1 MNSQLASWRESLRT
15 GWPLLLALL
24 LFILPVYIELS
35 GTLWEEENY
44 SHGPVILLVCIWL
57 FWREWPRFLA
67 LPSEGQPIWGGLLLF
82 AAGLLFLVG
91 RSQAIPLLELPGQI
105 VMLLGLILLFKGWSG
120 ARVYWF
126 ALLFMLFLVP
136 IPGLLLYSLTHVLK
150 QQVSVMAES
159 ILFYLDYPIAR
170 EGVTLTIGQYQL
182 LVADACSGMN
192 SIIALSALGLL
203 YLFLNPRSDWVR
215 VMIIL
220 LMIIPI
226 AVVANL
232 IRVMALI
239 LITYYFGDEAG
250 QGFVH
255 SLAGILLFAC
265 SLTLI
270 YMLDNLL
277 RFFTNLRGQHN
288 A

>member
-1 MNSQLASWRESLRT
+1 MTSQLAGWREGLRT
-15 GWPLLLALL
+15 GWPLLIALL
-24 LFILPVYIELS
+24 LFITPVYIELS

-57 FWREWPRFLA
+57 FWRELPRYLA
-67 LPSEGQPIWGGLLLF
+67 LPSAGQPFWGALLLI

-105 VMLLGLILLFKGWSG
+105 AMLLALILLFKGSAG
-120 ARVYWF
+120 VRVYWF
-126 ALLFMLFLVP
+126 ALLFMLFLIP

-150 QQVSVMAES
+150 QQVSVVAES
-159 ILFYLDYPIAR
+159 LLFYLDYPIAR

-203 YLFLNPRSDWVR
+203 YLYLNPQPGWLR
-215 VMIIL
+215 VIVIL

-255 SLAGILLFAC
+255 GLAGMLLFIC

-270 YMLDNLL
+270 YLLDNLL
-277 RFFTNLRGQHN
+277 RFFTKLRGQHN

>member
-1 MNSQLASWRESLRT
+1 MSNPKPDWKKGLRT
-15 GWPLLLALL
+15 AWPLIIALL
-24 LFILPVYIELS
+24 LFAAPVYYEMS

-44 SHGPVILLVCIWL
+44 SHGPIILLVCLWL
-57 FWREWPRFLA
+57 FWRELPRYLA
-67 LPSEGQPIWGGLLLF
+67 LPDAGRPIWGGVLFLF
-82 AAGLLFLVG
+82 AAQLYLVG
-91 RSQAIPLLELPGQI
+91 RSQAIPLLEILSQI
-105 VMLLGLILLFKGWSG
+105 GVILSLILLFKGVAG
-120 ARVYWF
+120 VRVYWF
-126 ALLFMLFLVP
+126 ALLFTLFLVP
-136 IPGLLLYSLTHVLK
+136 IPGLLLYSLTHALK
-150 QQVSVMAES
+150 QQVSVAAES

-170 EGVTLTIGQYQL
+170 EGVMLTIGQYQL

-203 YLFLNPRSDWVR
+203 YLYLNPHASWLRTV
-215 VMIIL
+215 IIL
-220 LMIIPI
+220 LMILPI

-232 IRVMALI
+232 VRVMALI

-255 SLAGILLFAC
+255 SLAGIMLFIC

-270 YMLDNLL
+270 YLLDNLL
-277 RFFTNLRGQHN
+277 RLFGKLRGRKH

>member
-1 MNSQLASWRESLRT
+1 MTRQLAGWRESLSM
-15 GWPLLLALL
+15 GWPLIMALL
-24 LFILPVYIELS
+24 LFIAPVYYEMS
-35 GTLWEEENY
+35 GSLWEEENY
-44 SHGPVILLVCIWL
+44 SHGPVILLVCLWL
-57 FWREWPRFLA
+57 FWRELPRYLA
-67 LPSEGQPIWGGLLLF
+67 LQNEGRPIWGGLLSLI
-82 AAGLLFLVG
+82 AALLYLVG
-91 RSQAIPLLELPGQI
+91 RSQSLPLLELPSQI
-105 VMLLGLILLFKGWSG
+105 VMLLALILLFKGG
-120 ARVYWF
+120 AGVRVYWF

-150 QQVSVMAES
+150 QQVSVVAET

-170 EGVTLTIGQYQL
+170 EGVMLTIGQYQL

-203 YLFLNPRSDWVR
+203 YLYLNPQPGWLR
-215 VMIIL
+215 VGVIL
-220 LMIIPI
+220 LLIIPI

-270 YMLDNLL
+270 YLLDNIL
-277 RFFTNLRGQHN
+277 RLFSKLWGQKY